1 MLTREFLESGAYLA
15 TFQKTAGLPL
25 WTRAQIAD
33 SLHATLAQ
41 RPDPE
46 APVWVFAYG
55 SLIWN
60 PAIHVA
66 EQQRA
71 TLQGWRRSFCMR
83 LIDGRARSDRPG
95 RMLALDAC
103 TPHTNTGT
111 SSDST
116 SPAPGVTTAPIG
128 ALPTGVPPAASSL
141 SGTPVDSSPLH
152 ACSTRAPRV
161 SELSDTPAD
170 NSTIRTTAARSRPV
184 TISPSAEHW
193 PTHTTGV
200 ALRIHEHELEH
211 ELMLVWIREMIG
223 GSYQPRWQDVL
234 LADGRIVQAITFT
247 MDRDNPF
254 FEPDASIATVA
265 PLIANASG
273 PLGHNLDYLLDLDR
287 TLRQHHIH
295 DPYVCD
301 LIDAVRAF
309 SADI

>member
-33 SLHATLAQ
+33 SLKATLAR

-83 LIDGRARSDRPG
+83 LVDGRARSNRPG

-103 TPHTNTGT
+103 TPG
-111 SSDST
+111 
-116 SPAPGVTTAPIG
+116 
-128 ALPTGVPPAASSL
+128 
-141 SGTPVDSSPLH
+141 
-152 ACSTRAPRV
+152 
-161 SELSDTPAD
+161 LSDTPAD
-170 NSTIRTTAARSRPV
+170 NSPARTTTARSRPV
-184 TISPSAEHW
+184 TTSPSAEHW

-223 GSYQPRWQDVL
+223 GSYQPRWQDVR